1 MKRQSIYM
9 NLSDL
14 LEINYLLYLERYPK
28 KIEYVKRAMAIME
41 IRILIMK
48 QRQLKKRN
56 MV

>member
-1 MKRQSIYM
+1 M

-28 KIEYVKRAMAIME
+28 KFEYVKRAMAIME

>member
-28 KIEYVKRAMAIME
+28 KFEYVKRAMAIME

>member
-1 MKRQSIYM
+1 M